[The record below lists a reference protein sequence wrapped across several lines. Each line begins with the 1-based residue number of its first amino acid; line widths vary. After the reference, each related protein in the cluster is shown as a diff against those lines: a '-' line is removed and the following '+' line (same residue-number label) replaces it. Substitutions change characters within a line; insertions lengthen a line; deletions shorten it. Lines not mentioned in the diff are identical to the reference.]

1 MYKNDAHIFGSCP
14 TLILTN
20 VGGKKHY
27 FLPTEKAICIS
38 ASLNVSQREVFLQW
52 FSGLLQ
58 FDNLLLFF
66 CRCTMWT
73 SVVPSS
79 PDAKV
84 PTSRSKH
91 ASVLHGPNL
100 YLLGGRNGNVPL
112 KDFWKY
118 HIGKQDKPSFYG
130 IPMLLFML
138 SEFMLYILRNS
149 LLIQG

>member
-1 MYKNDAHIFGSCP
+1 MSNADPDKCGRE
-14 TLILTN
+14 
-20 VGGKKHY
+20 KHY

-38 ASLNVSQREVFLQW
+38 ASLNVSQEGSFLAVV
-52 FSGLLQ
+52 LLQ

-138 SEFMLYILRNS
+138 SEFLLYILRNS